1 MEFLNKADSY
11 HGIWAHWMDGATGKT
26 IPFSRKDD
34 GADLVESAFMFEGLL
49 AAHQYFTHD
58 NPTENRI
65 RGLIN
70 TLWHQ
75 AEWDWFTRGGEDV
88 LYWHW

>member
-1 MEFLNKADSY
+1 
-11 HGIWAHWMDGATGKT
+11 
-26 IPFSRKDD
+26 
-34 GADLVESAFMFEGLL
+34 MFEGLL

-75 AEWDWFTRGGEDV
+75 AEWDWFTRGGERCALLALV
-88 LYWHW
+88 TQ